1 MSAVATDA
9 MLMVPAARVHA
20 QILAILH
27 SWGMATDL
35 AATTAEMMVE
45 TDLLGVDSHGL
56 SMLMTYE
63 QRYREGKLDL
73 QARPHVVRQG
83 PATAL
88 VDAGAGLGHPVSVFA
103 MNLAVDK
110 AMQTGVAVV
119 GVRNSHH
126 FGAAGIYAR
135 IAAKRGAVGM
145 VTSATRGIAMV
156 PTGGAVPV
164 LGTNPLAFAAPTER
178 NPPFVLD
185 MATTTVAAGKVKVH
199 HLNDRPV
206 PAGWVMD
213 GAGASV
219 TDPHLAHD
227 YVMKRPQ
234 GGLTPLGGT
243 PEMAS
248 HKGYGLAMMV
258 HILGGTLVGASFSPI
273 RNRTQSEKDPD
284 GLGHFFMALNPAAF
298 REEGEFEHDLDEA
311 IDVLRATPACD
322 PARPV
327 QVAGDP
333 EEAARARRLR
343 DGIPVPPALD
353 RHIRAICERGGADYL
368 LG

>member
-1 MSAVATDA
+1 
-9 MLMVPAARVHA
+9 MLMVPAERVRA

-27 SWGMATDL
+27 KWGMASDL
-35 AATTAEMMVE
+35 AETTAEMMVE
-45 TDLLGVDSHGL
+45 TDLLGVDSHGI

-63 QRYREGKLDL
+63 ARYREGRLNL
-73 QARPHVVRQG
+73 QARPKIIREG
-83 PATAL
+83 PVTAL

-110 AMQTGVAVV
+110 AMVSGVAVV

-126 FGAAGIYAR
+126 FGAAGVYAR
-135 IAAKRGAVGM
+135 IAASRGALGL

-156 PTGGAVPV
+156 PTRGAVPV
-164 LGTNPLAFAAPTER
+164 LGTNPLAFAAPAGR

-199 HLNDRPV
+199 HLNDRAV

-219 TDPHLAHD
+219 TDPHEAYR
-227 YVMKRPQ
+227 YVLERPE

-258 HILGGTLVGASFSPI
+258 HILGGTLMGATFSPI
-273 RNRTQSEKDPD
+273 RNRTRSETDPD
-284 GLGHFFMALNPAAF
+284 GLGHFFMALNPETF
-298 REEGEFEHDLDEA
+298 RDAGEFEDDLDEA
-311 IDVLRATPACD
+311 IDVLHATPPVD

-327 QVAGDP
+327 LVAGDP
-333 EEAARARRLR
+333 ETAARERRLR
-343 DGIPVPPALD
+343 EGIPVPPALD
-353 RHIRAICERGGADYL
+353 QQIRAICERAEVEYL
-368 LG
+368 LS